1 MNEKITTEGIENYIE
16 YLENRLSELSKTE
29 DVQRWGSLVEQ
40 KLDLALSLEEDSD
53 EKFEELDRETREMK
67 TFPSVKLYLHIADM
81 VLNARSVMMSM
92 EDARAGLI

>member
-16 YLENRLSELSKTE
+16 HLENRLSELGKTD

-40 KLDLALSLEEDSD
+40 KLDLALSLEEDGED
-53 EKFEELDRETREMK
+53 RFEELDRETREME
-67 TFPSVKLYLHIADM
+67 TFPSVQLYLNIADM